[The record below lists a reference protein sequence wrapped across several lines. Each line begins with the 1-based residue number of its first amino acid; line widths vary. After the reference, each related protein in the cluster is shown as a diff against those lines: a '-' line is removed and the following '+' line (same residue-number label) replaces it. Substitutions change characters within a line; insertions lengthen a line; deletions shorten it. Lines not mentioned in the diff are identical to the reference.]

1 MARRAAVATPHAP
14 SPSLLMCS
22 HCRCYAAQI
31 RAIGTA
37 VRSLFQKPGEDAKIL
52 ERLRETILGRPETKL
67 DPSENRAISRP
78 RQPRQTRPRPF
89 LLAALAPI
97 VIVAHPHFHLTL

>member
-1 MARRAAVATPHAP
+1 MTCKDLATAIGRDEWRAARRWRRLTLRLH
-14 SPSLLMCS
+14 LLMCS

-52 ERLRETILGRPETKL
+52 ERLQETILGRPETNL
-67 DPSENRAISRP
+67 DPSEIAISRP
-78 RQPRQTRPRPF
+78 RQPRQT
-89 LLAALAPI
+89 AP
-97 VIVAHPHFHLTL
+97 VHSP